1 MLGSVCPL
9 CVFELM
15 HTVYPLPPASPVL
28 CLGTKNGL
36 SLTGSTEEQ
45 YKRHKDMY
53 TGCEIVMGNLEITH
67 MEHSRNLSFLQVRL
81 QCEMHLCLSVVENI

>member
-1 MLGSVCPL
+1 MIAV
-9 CVFELM
+9 EL
-15 HTVYPLPPASPVL
+15 TRVVYPLSPASPVL

-45 YKRHKDMY
+45 YKRLKDMY

-67 MEHSRNLSFLQVRL
+67 MEHNRNLSFLQVRA
-81 QCEMHLCLSVVENI
+81 ERERHFCLSMVRNI